1 MEESNRLNYKRM
13 RPKGFEAHA
22 FFPFRHYRVIVVMRK
37 SALDAHS
44 IWSGCIP
51 TCPHPFVQWEL
62 PWETTALLPSRSMQ
76 EKCAQKNWCSQA
88 SFVVS
93 ILCEVGLNKEGE
105 KKVAGATRKLV
116 CVSPSL
122 VGSRQLEDRR
132 RELGGKELEIAMLRQ
147 ASLPVYDWNLLND
160 KWNEKCKELRMI

>member
-1 MEESNRLNYKRM
+1 MPPSICSVRAPL
-13 RPKGFEAHA
+13 GDDCVASL
-22 FFPFRHYRVIVVMRK
+22 PF
-37 SALDAHS
+37 DA
-44 IWSGCIP
+44 GKVC
-51 TCPHPFVQWEL
+51 T
-62 PWETTALLPSRSMQ
+62 
-76 EKCAQKNWCSQA
+76 KNWCSQA

-132 RELGGKELEIAMLRQ
+132 RELGGKELEIGRFFTNVNFI
-147 ASLPVYDWNLLND
+147 PERN
-160 KWNEKCKELRMI
+160 